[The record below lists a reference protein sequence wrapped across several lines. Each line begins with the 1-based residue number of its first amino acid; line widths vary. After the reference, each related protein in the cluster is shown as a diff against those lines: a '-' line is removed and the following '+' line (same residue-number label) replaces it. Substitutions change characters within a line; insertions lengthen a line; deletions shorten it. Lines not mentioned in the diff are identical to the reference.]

1 MSFEKEVS
9 SATGIWAWRSLT
21 ILANENTSSSPTLY
35 IVRMKSNESS
45 RPSSSNA
52 SRVELTRVN
61 DGGVRH
67 VQGEVFLVDLRFD
80 VSVLLEDIPVVA
92 AADQQD
98 LMDSVFHEPVL
109 GLVPV
114 RQVFFEILVHRD
126 FVYFN
131 KNRKKSPT
139 GKKKFPD
146 GR

>member
-61 DGGVRH
+61 DGG
-67 VQGEVFLVDLRFD
+67 FD
-80 VSVLLEDIPVVA
+80 MFKSRYSWLIC
-92 AADQQD
+92 
-98 LMDSVFHEPVL
+98 DSMCPSSSRIY
-109 GLVPV
+109 P
-114 RQVFFEILVHRD
+114 
-126 FVYFN
+126 
-131 KNRKKSPT
+131 S
-139 GKKKFPD
+139 
-146 GR
+146 